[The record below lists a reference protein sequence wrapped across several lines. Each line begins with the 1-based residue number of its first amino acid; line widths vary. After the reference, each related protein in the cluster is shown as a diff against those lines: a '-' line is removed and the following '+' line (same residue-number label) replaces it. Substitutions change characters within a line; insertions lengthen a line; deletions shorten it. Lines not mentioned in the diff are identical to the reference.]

1 MKKIDVK
8 HDLFVDMAFV
18 SCLMS
23 ENEWLEV
30 LRRQAEI
37 FREIGHLG
45 ESTWTY
51 RYFYRSKAKSYVVEK
66 FREIYDEKIFE
77 EKIANVEDEKIRRAW
92 RTLLMYF
99 VVQDFVRDVK
109 TWGDPLPFET
119 IKPEDV
125 KPILDELVEERV
137 KRREKKAD
145 KIIREV
151 FERNGFERSMKIAP
165 FLWWINIMMESDV
178 FDRLIS
184 CYKSLTSCQ
193 SLKRLQ
199 SAMLL
204 VRLWRRDVEKK
215 WEDFLNRDIMT
226 YLLATYVSEIQRLA
240 ETEKTVSVLDFMLPR
255 KWMDGWVAQRL
266 SKIIFISPI
275 LTQYFLDTQRRV
287 FVSPADIVIALA
299 RIAKSRGKESFIVGV
314 HDLTTDEII
323 KHNLTDEIIK
333 FWSERDILRRLK
345 HYLGRDITRE
355 TLIEEGSLID
365 SIALSIESL
374 TERYI
379 RVTLDKLPE
388 YRLPPRMY
396 GFDSLY
402 VWSEGLQHILEI
414 FFDIEIRSS

>member
-1 MKKIDVK
+1 VNKKIDVK
-8 HDLFVDMAFV
+8 HDLFIDISFV

-23 ENEWLEV
+23 EKEWLEV
-30 LRRQAEI
+30 LRRQAKV
-37 FREIGHLG
+37 FREIGDLG

-51 RYFYRSKAKSYVVEK
+51 RYFYRGKAKSYVVER
-66 FREIYDEKIFE
+66 FREIYDEKMFE
-77 EKIANVEDEKIRRAW
+77 EKITNVEDEKIRRAW
-92 RTLLMYF
+92 RTLLMFF
-99 VVQDFVRDVK
+99 VIQNFVREVK
-109 TWGDPLPFET
+109 TWGDPLPFGAIE
-119 IKPEDV
+119 PEDV

-137 KRREKKAD
+137 KRREKRAD

-151 FERNGFERSMKIAP
+151 FERNGFERSMRVAP

-184 CYKSLTSCQ
+184 CHKSLTSCQ

-266 SKIIFISPI
+266 SKIIFISPM
-275 LTQYFLDTQRRV
+275 LTQYFLDVHRRI

-314 HDLTTDEII
+314 HDLT
-323 KHNLTDEIIK
+323 DEIIK

-345 HYLGRDITRE
+345 HYLERDITRE
-355 TLIEEGSLID
+355 TLIEEGSLVD
-365 SIALSIESL
+365 SIAINIEAGMG
-374 TERYI
+374 RFMRI
-379 RVTLDKLPE
+379 ALDKLPDF
-388 YRLPPRMY
+388 RLPPRML

-402 VWSEGLQHILEI
+402 VWSAGLQHVIEI
-414 FFDIEIRSS
+414 FFDIERRS

>member
-1 MKKIDVK
+1 VNKKIDVK
-8 HDLFVDMAFV
+8 HDLFVDISFV

-23 ENEWLEV
+23 EKEWLEV
-30 LRRQAEI
+30 LRSQAKV
-37 FREIGHLG
+37 FRDIGDLG
-45 ESTWTY
+45 EYLSTYFVY
-51 RYFYRSKAKSYVVEK
+51 RVRVKSYVVEK
-66 FREIYDEKIFE
+66 FREIYDEKMFE
-77 EKIANVEDEKIRRAW
+77 EKITDEKIRRAW

-99 VVQDFVRDVK
+99 VIQDFVRYLK
-109 TWGDPLPFET
+109 TWGDPLPFGAIE
-119 IKPEDV
+119 PEDV

-137 KRREKKAD
+137 KRREKRAD

-151 FERNGFERSMKIAP
+151 FERNGFERSMRVAP

-204 VRLWRRDVEKK
+204 VKLWRRDVEKK
-215 WEDFLNRDIMT
+215 WEDFLNKDIMT

-266 SKIIFISPI
+266 SKIIFISPM
-275 LTQYFLDTQRRV
+275 LTQYFLDVHRRI
-287 FVSPADIVIALA
+287 FVSPADVVIALA
-299 RIAKSRGKESFIVGV
+299 RIAKSRGKKSFIVGV
-314 HDLTTDEII
+314 HDLTDETI

-333 FWSERDILRRLK
+333 FWSEKDILRRLK

-355 TLIEEGSLID
+355 TLIEEGSLVD
-365 SIALSIESL
+365 SIAINIEAGMKWFM
-374 TERYI
+374 RN
-379 RVTLDKLPE
+379 TLYKLPDF
-388 YRLPPRMY
+388 RLPPRML

-402 VWSEGLQHILEI
+402 VWTEGLQHVIEI
-414 FFDIEIRSS
+414 FFDIERRS

>member
-8 HDLFVDMAFV
+8 HDLFVDISFV

-23 ENEWLEV
+23 EREWLEV
-30 LRRQAEI
+30 LRRQAKI
-37 FREIGHLG
+37 FREIGDLG

-51 RYFYRSKAKSYVVEK
+51 RYFYRGKAKSYVVEK
-66 FREIYDEKIFE
+66 FREIYDEKMFE
-77 EKIANVEDEKIRRAW
+77 EKITNVEDEKTRRAW
-92 RTLLMYF
+92 RALLMYF
-99 VVQDFVRDVK
+99 VVQDFVRNIK

-119 IKPEDV
+119 IEPGDV

-151 FERNGFERSMKIAP
+151 FERNGFERSMRVAP

-184 CYKSLTSCQ
+184 CHKSFESCQ

-204 VRLWRRDVEKK
+204 VRMWRRDVEKK
-215 WEDFLNRDIMT
+215 WEDFLNRDVVT
-226 YLLATYVSEIQRLA
+226 YLLATYVSEIQRFA
-240 ETEKTVSVLDFMLPR
+240 ETEKTVNVLDFMLPR

-299 RIAKSRGKESFIVGV
+299 RIAKSRGKESFIIGV
-314 HDLTTDEII
+314 HD
-323 KHNLTDEIIK
+323 LTDEIIK

-345 HYLGRDITRE
+345 HYLERDITRE
-355 TLIEEGSLID
+355 TLIEEGSLVD
-365 SIALSIESL
+365 SIAINIESL

-379 RVTLDKLPE
+379 RATLDKLPE
-388 YRLPPRMY
+388 FRLPPRMY

-402 VWSEGLQHILEI
+402 VWSVGLQPVLEI